1 MTELGIT
8 QEYLL
13 LAVNDR
19 GRFSPLN
26 PQQPICFVAA
36 ALGELTEAGC
46 IAFTGEKVGLSG
58 PLPEELRCLKPLYDF
73 IDRPRPV
80 SLSMVLRDFA
90 PDGPKLAELA
100 EAVGESLEALRLAAP
115 QRALAGRVFYLP
127 AAGEAARRLERLLF
141 RLCGEAGPAPKEAAL
156 AVLLLFYVSARYKH
170 LSSMVTGSLD
180 KDNGFLRFVVN
191 DFASAY
197 KKYGLEVNTPALVQ
211 NAVSVKLSGL
221 LLIERFLNNAV
232 SLFVTLGLFGTFLG
246 LSLSV
251 SSLTELIGY
260 SNTDQWLS
268 VLDSVGEGLMSALS
282 GMGVAFYTSLVGVA
296 CSILLTLLRSVFSP
310 QAQREKLETQVE
322 LWLDH
327 SVAPTLPTEKAKDNA
342 DLIRQMIHALDA
354 AAESMDKTLK
364 RSTDELKLT
373 LAASQ
378 KPLEDFN
385 RTVDS
390 FNEGVRD
397 FSEFNYNLRGT
408 VERMDVCIRDLVSVL
423 RSSARGLERSERQ

>member
-1 MTELGIT
+1 MSGF
-8 QEYLL
+8 Q
-13 LAVNDR
+13 
-19 GRFSPLN
+19 SMP
-26 PQQPICFVAA
+26 P
-36 ALGELTEAGC
+36 
-46 IAFTGEKVGLSG
+46 VGL
-58 PLPEELRCLKPLYDF
+58 
-73 IDRPRPV
+73 IV
-80 SLSMVLRDFA
+80 IVA
-90 PDGPKLAELA
+90 I
-100 EAVGESLEALRLAAP
+100 VAL
-115 QRALAGRVFYLP
+115 F
-127 AAGEAARRLERLLF
+127 
-141 RLCGEAGPAPKEAAL
+141 AL

-170 LSSMVTGSLD
+170 LSVMVTGSLD

-211 NAVSVKLSGL
+211 NAVCVKLSGL

-296 CSILLTLLRSVFSP
+296 CSIILTLLRSVFSP

-423 RSSARGLERSERQ
+423 RSSARGLERSERR

>member
-1 MTELGIT
+1 MSGLQSMPPVGLI
-8 QEYLL
+8 
-13 LAVNDR
+13 V
-19 GRFSPLN
+19 
-26 PQQPICFVAA
+26 IVAIA
-36 ALGELTEAGC
+36 AL
-46 IAFTGEKVGLSG
+46 F
-58 PLPEELRCLKPLYDF
+58 
-73 IDRPRPV
+73 
-80 SLSMVLRDFA
+80 
-90 PDGPKLAELA
+90 
-100 EAVGESLEALRLAAP
+100 
-115 QRALAGRVFYLP
+115 
-127 AAGEAARRLERLLF
+127 
-141 RLCGEAGPAPKEAAL
+141 AL
-156 AVLLLFYVSARYKH
+156 AVLLLFYVGARYKY
-170 LSSMVTGSLD
+170 LSSQVTGSLD

-191 DFASAY
+191 DFAEAY
-197 KKYGLEVNTPALVQ
+197 RKYGLEVNTPALVQ
-211 NAVSVKLSGL
+211 NAVNVKLSGL

-342 DLIRQMIHALDA
+342 DLIRQMIRALDA

-385 RTVDS
+385 RTVGS